1 MRSKLF
7 VPASRPELF
16 LKALQSQADGL
27 SFDLEDSV
35 REDKKSDARNALAEF
50 LKSREAIAS
59 KKIMI
64 VRVNSMDS
72 QHFLA
77 DIAAVVE
84 AGIQIIN
91 LPKSETGEAV
101 STAAK
106 IIGDAEKKY
115 QSQPHYQRPVRLL
128 INIETPKSLR
138 LAHELAC
145 ADPRVMGLQLGLG
158 DLFEPYAI
166 DRTQVVAV
174 EQAMF
179 LMAMAAHEAG
189 VAAFD
194 GAYANIADKTGY
206 ELEAK
211 LSHSF
216 GYLGKSCIHPSQ
228 IDIANAVFRPSDEDI
243 AFSLKVVEAES
254 QAQKNSVGAFVVDG
268 KMIDPPFANRA
279 KAILKMAEQLGLLT
293 RK

>member
-16 LKALQSQADGL
+16 SKALHSQADGL

-35 REDKKSDARNALAEF
+35 RADKKSEARNRLGEF
-50 LKSREAIAS
+50 LKTDEVRAS
-59 KKIMI
+59 QKIII
-64 VRVNSMDS
+64 VRVNPMDTPYYMDDM
-72 QHFLA
+72 A
-77 DIAAVVE
+77 TVIASGVK
-84 AGIQIIN
+84 IIN
-91 LPKSETGEAV
+91 IPKAESSEAV
-101 STAAK
+101 IAVANTVTNL
-106 IIGDAEKKY
+106 EKQF
-115 QSQPHYQRPVRLL
+115 QSNLDGSGLVQLL

-138 LAHELAC
+138 LAYELAS

-166 DRTQVVAV
+166 QRTQTVAV

-194 GAYANIADKTGY
+194 GAYANIADTAGY
-206 ELEAK
+206 EREAK
-211 LSHSF
+211 LSHSL

-228 IDIANAVFRPSDEDI
+228 IEIANTVFRPSDEEI
-243 AFSLKVVEAES
+243 AFSLKVMEAEREA
-254 QAQKNSVGAFVVDG
+254 QANSIGAFVVDG

-279 KAILKMAEQLGLLT
+279 RSILKMARQFGLI
-293 RK
+293 K